1 MWRAR
6 SLTPYECKQHSR
18 EFFSVFFRSFL
29 QIFAKSVYEPNF
41 AFFFVISTL
50 IFRVQCL
57 KFFIFCVSVFVGDL
71 PHKKGVCIR
80 SPVLHCFN
88 HLDSKWRVKYS
99 GLFVVGAFFHAI
111 WMQTKLSRN
120 FLQRSLGVS
129 SEIFAKNVYEPNFA
143 FFFRY
148 FNFNILLTVLDVF
161 HVLCF
166 VFGGGLPHKKGVCR
180 RSLELN
186 CFNHFDSKSR
196 VKFLV
201 LCVVGA
207 LYHAIRMQTKP
218 SRIFFSAFW
227 EFPPNSC
234 KKRLW
239 AKFCI
244 FFGDFNLHIS
254 HTVLDVFQFLCFGFC
269 RGFTS

>member
-1 MWRAR
+1 MAG
-6 SLTPYECKQHSR
+6 E
-18 EFFSVFFRSFL
+18 V
-29 QIFAKSVYEPNF
+29 
-41 AFFFVISTL
+41 
-50 IFRVQCL
+50 FRVICGRRVL
-57 KFFIFCVSVFVGDL
+57 SGNLNANKTLAKFFAALFGSFFLNFC
-71 PHKKGVCIR
+71 KKRLWTEFCI
-80 SPVLHCFN
+80 
-88 HLDSKWRVKYS
+88 
-99 GLFVVGAFFHAI
+99 
-111 WMQTKLSRN
+111 
-120 FLQRSLGVS
+120 
-129 SEIFAKNVYEPNFA
+129 
-143 FFFRY
+143 FFRY
-148 FNFNILLTVLDVF
+148 FNFDILLTVLDVF

-166 VFGGGLPHKKGVCR
+166 VFGVGLLHKKGVCR
-180 RSLELN
+180 RSLVLN

-218 SRIFFSAFW
+218 SRNFFSAFW

-244 FFGDFNLHIS
+244 CFGDFNLDIS
-254 HTVLDVFQFLCFGFC
+254 RTVLDVFQFLCFGFC